1 MAEDKQAGSADAGL
15 GLDDEDR
22 LPWLEAADHVEDD
35 GEVSPARLI
44 VMVLGGLLLIG
55 AVLGGLWW
63 LQNGGARGK
72 GELIAAQEGDYKV
85 VPSNDAAR
93 TFDGEGDAS
102 FAASEGAEPAGRV
115 DPSRMPEEPAVT
127 PAEREAAVKAAKKAA
142 EDKAAAAKAAVAN
155 RDGAS
160 KDGAD
165 KDRPKVAASTPAVK
179 AAPAPNATPAAPTAV
194 NGAMVQLGAFRS
206 EAAATKAWTTLS
218 KRFAYLA
225 DMNRS
230 VSPAKVG
237 DSTVYRLRV
246 SAGSAAGAQNLCGK
260 LRVAGENCVIV
271 R

>member
-1 MAEDKQAGSADAGL
+1 MAEETDAGL
-15 GLDDEDR
+15 GLEGEDR
-22 LPWLEAADHVEDD
+22 LPWLEAAEDFEDD
-35 GEVSPARLI
+35 GEVSPVRLL

-63 LQNGGARGK
+63 IQNGGARGK

-93 TFDGEGDAS
+93 TFEGEGDAS

-127 PAEREAAVKAAKKAA
+127 PAEREAAAKAV
-142 EDKAAAAKAAVAN
+142 AAKASVDKTTAAKAEAA
-155 RDGAS
+155 RIAA
-160 KDGAD
+160 AD
-165 KDRPKVAASTPAVK
+165 KGKPKPAAMSVK
-179 AAPAPNATPAAPTAV
+179 TAEDTAKEAPAPGGTT
-194 NGAMVQLGAFRS
+194 MVQLGAFSS
-206 EAAATKAWTTLS
+206 EAAATKAWTNLS

-225 DMNRS
+225 ELNRS

-246 SAGSAAGAQNLCGK
+246 SAGTAANAAGLCGK